1 MVYGGLPDCH
11 DFGFVVW
18 IASGCFSL
26 STEGLVA
33 DCWIKLGDV
42 SAFPGDCDSKWLP
55 FNSRGS
61 KFEMIPG
68 KGKDIA
74 VIIVGLNASAYVQQ
88 CLESLKPILL
98 SHLKTRGPIIHP
110 DT

>member
-1 MVYGGLPDCH
+1 
-11 DFGFVVW
+11 
-18 IASGCFSL
+18 
-26 STEGLVA
+26 
-33 DCWIKLGDV
+33 
-42 SAFPGDCDSKWLP
+42 
-55 FNSRGS
+55 
-61 KFEMIPG
+61 MIPG